1 MLNYIFKRL
10 ILIIPTLLGI
20 LAVNFIIIQ
29 AAPGGPVEKAIAQIK
44 GNDVSVTSRFT
55 SSGGEQLQSSQSTQ
69 LSNTS
74 QDSKYRG
81 SQGIDPDL
89 IKELEKQYGFDKP
102 PLERFINMLKNYL
115 VFDFGES
122 FYKDKSVIDLII
134 EKLPVSISLG
144 LWTTLIVYLISI
156 PLGIKKAVRDG
167 SDFDI
172 FTSSLIIIG
181 YAIPGFLFAIFL
193 IVIFAGGSYL
203 DIFPLRGLISD
214 DWENLSFFNKIVDY
228 FNNNPLFTELRE
240 RNFQRISSI
249 IFDNEQTIKQID
261 KLLDHYTTEN
271 KTKTTQLYI
280 DNKDVRPNEL
290 IKTKISLQNEN
301 QELKKE
307 NLTTKETVMVIN
319 EANILIE
326 NNSLL
331 SNKMVYYPLLFLF
344 IYIIISL
351 VIGLYLYLD
360 KLDRAS

>member
-1 MLNYIFKRL
+1 MKNNFKENEELDIIVLIEKIKLMLLSLLLQIFRRSKNFFL
-10 ILIIPTLLGI
+10 GWKKLLVIIIAGLLLGY
-20 LAVNFIIIQ
+20 FQ
-29 AAPGGPVEKAIAQIK
+29 
-44 GNDVSVTSRFT
+44 T
-55 SSGGEQLQSSQSTQ
+55 
-69 LSNTS
+69 
-74 QDSKYRG
+74 DSKQPNAKEATVLVKINFDAGNYVY
-81 SQGIDPDL
+81 DAVDL
-89 IKELEKQYGFDKP
+89 I
-102 PLERFINMLKNYL
+102 NLKISSEDS
-115 VFDFGES
+115 DFFNQEIKLNADES
-122 FYKDKSVIDLII
+122 VD
-134 EKLPVSISLG
+134 EVSISPV
-144 LWTTLIVYLISI
+144 ID
-156 PLGIKKAVRDG
+156 IK
-167 SDFDI
+167 DI
-172 FTSSLIIIG
+172 MAKDINANEIR
-181 YAIPGFLFAIFL
+181 ALF
-193 IVIFAGGSYL
+193 
-203 DIFPLRGLISD
+203 
-214 DWENLSFFNKIVDY
+214 ENLEYDDGFSVTEGFKSDYDYHFIKVSVSNNSSIGTVNKIVDY

-261 KLLDHYTTEN
+261 KLLDHYTSEN